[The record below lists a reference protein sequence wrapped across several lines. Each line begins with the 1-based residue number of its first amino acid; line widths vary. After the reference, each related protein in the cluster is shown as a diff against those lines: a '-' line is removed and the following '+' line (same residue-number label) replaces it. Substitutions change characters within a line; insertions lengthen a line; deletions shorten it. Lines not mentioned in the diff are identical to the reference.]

1 MMRTWFI
8 KRGAVLTAV
17 GLAVGLCGCADLSR
31 AVATM
36 GPAQTNVESPVAPAI
51 IAAQTRP
58 MAYPS
63 FRDLP
68 PLTSNPTQRTPFEW
82 RRTISGVSTAGR
94 EVDVWAAQN
103 PVLSGDQTQSFNAGA
118 LKELKYLP
126 ASDAPPAD
134 QAARSEAWAQSQRME
149 AQPPPSPR

>member
-1 MMRTWFI
+1 MRTSLLA
-8 KRGAVLTAV
+8 KGAALAAIVLGV
-17 GLAVGLCGCADLSR
+17 GAAGCADLSR
-31 AVATM
+31 AIADS

-68 PLTSNPTQRTPFEW
+68 GASANPTKRTPFEW
-82 RRTISGVSTAGR
+82 RRTISGVAGAGR
-94 EVDVWAAQN
+94 EVSVWAAEN
-103 PVLSGDQTQSFNAGA
+103 PVLSGDRTDTFNAAA

-126 ASDAPPAD
+126 ANDAPPAD
-134 QAARSEAWAQSQRME
+134 QVARTEAWAQSQRVE
-149 AQPPPSPR
+149 AAAPPSPR